1 MYDIE
6 KTYNPKSINSLLD
19 AMEETG
25 QDGKIIAGGTDVV
38 VKLIDGAI
46 KTKALIDVS
55 AIMEMQFIREVEGKI
70 QIGAGTT
77 FSEIEDHDL
86 FEGRLKGLKEGAME
100 VGSPQIRNA
109 GTIGGNI
116 CNASPAADTVPPL
129 LALNAK
135 VVLRSKQGLRSMNLE
150 DFFLGKGKV
159 DLGVGEFLYYIEF
172 EKMNQEQGL
181 GFEKLGP
188 RKALAISK
196 ICTAVFIEL
205 DQDLIVKDIR
215 IANGSLGPNS
225 LREREVEDILKG
237 EKLTEELKEKAQQ
250 KFKDVIK
257 NRLKGRSGVAFKE
270 EAIRGIFKRALEK
283 SILRA
288 TEKSKEGIK

>member
-6 KTYNPKSINSLLD
+6 KTYKPQSISSLLD
-19 AMEETG
+19 AMEEAG
-25 QDGKIIAGGTDVV
+25 EEGKIIAGGTDVV
-38 VKLIDGAI
+38 VKLREGALSS
-46 KTKALIDVS
+46 KALIDVS
-55 AIMEMQFIREVEGKI
+55 ALKDLQFIREVEGKV

-77 FSEIEDHDL
+77 FSDIEEHPM
-86 FEGRLKGLKEGAME
+86 FEGRLQGLREGAME

-116 CNASPAADTVPPL
+116 CNASPAADIVPPL

-135 VVLRSKQGLRSMNLE
+135 VVLQSKQGLRRMNLE

-159 DLGVGEFLYYIEF
+159 DLAPSEFLYYIEF
-172 EKMNQEQGL
+172 EQMNQTQGL
-181 GFEKLGP
+181 GFQKLGP

-196 ICTAVFIEL
+196 ICTGVFI
-205 DQDLIVKDIR
+205 DIGKDFIINDIR

-225 LREREVEDILKG
+225 LREREVEAILKG
-237 EKLTEELKEKAQQ
+237 EKLTEELKEKARK

-257 NRLKGRSGVAFKE
+257 TRLKGRSGVDFKE
-270 EAIRGIFKRALEK
+270 EAIRGIFREALEK
-283 SILRA
+283 SIERA

>member
-1 MYDIE
+1 MYEIE
-6 KTYNPKSINSLLD
+6 KTYKPRSIHSLLD

-25 QDGKIIAGGTDVV
+25 YDGKIIAGGTDVV
-38 VKLIDGAI
+38 VKIREGAL
-46 KTKALIDVS
+46 KAKALIDIS
-55 AIMEMQFIREVEGKI
+55 TIKEMQFIRVVEGKV

-135 VVLRSKQGLRSMNLE
+135 VVLQSRQGLRSMTLE

-159 DLGVGEFLYYIEF
+159 DLGPGEFLYYIEF
-172 EKMNQEQGL
+172 EQMTGEQGL

-196 ICTAVFIEL
+196 ICTAVFIDL
-205 DQDLIVKDIR
+205 DKDLILRDIR

-225 LREREVEDILKG
+225 LREREVEAVLKG
-237 EKLTEELKEKAQQ
+237 KKLTEELKEKAQI
-250 KFKDVIK
+250 KFKEVISL
-257 NRLKGRSGVAFKE
+257 RLKGRSGVDFKE
-270 EAIRGIFKRALEK
+270 EAIRGIFKQALEK
-283 SILRA
+283 SIA
-288 TEKSKEGIK
+288 EAGSQTKAVQ